1 MGTAYVRNTSRKP
14 HGRISSDE
22 FVRHLGPSVH
32 RLAVMKPGW
41 FASDLR
47 TPCGA
52 SALVSTFPKVPLGT
66 HWRLP
71 RPRGHSLRCSRSSMQ
86 KWHPAPL
93 PRTIFITNAIP
104 DGGDASLLA
113 AAQAPRSS
121 LAEAQAQ
128 RLDPQESGCSAAGRG
143 RIPDDGASNKAT
155 LISKPNL
162 PR

>member
-1 MGTAYVRNTSRKP
+1 MQNTSRKP
-14 HGRISSDE
+14 HRRISSDE
-22 FVRHLGPSVH
+22 FVRRLGPSVH

-52 SALVSTFPKVPLGT
+52 CALVSTFPKVPLGT
-66 HWRLP
+66 HWRQP
-71 RPRGHSLRCSRSSMQ
+71 RPRGHSLRCSRSSMK

-93 PRTIFITNAIP
+93 PWTICITNAIP

-121 LAEAQAQ
+121 LAVAHAQ
-128 RLDPQESGCSAAGRG
+128 RLDPQESGCGAARAAGSLIMAFYRQASG
-143 RIPDDGASNKAT
+143 EKIPTYPG
-155 LISKPNL
+155 
-162 PR
+162 